1 MKKIE
6 VIKTRNLLSGNPQQG
21 IAPIGFEGVK
31 STNLSHAKFKNLPK
45 IIAEAEAIEST
56 IKEMASVRY
65 NELKSKLIEVISP
78 LIETV
83 TEQKK
88 AFEIE
93 QKYVSEWEHGN
104 EWKSES
110 ALYQQAIDK
119 FLDEDIQL
127 DLHKISF
134 SDLPYDLTDT
144 QFQAISIF
152 ITE

>member
-1 MKKIE
+1 
-6 VIKTRNLLSGNPQQG
+6 
-21 IAPIGFEGVK
+21 
-31 STNLSHAKFKNLPK
+31 LPK

-119 FLDEDIQL
+119 FLDEDIEI

-134 SDLPYDLTDT
+134 SDLPDDLTDA